1 MQQNEKLWTKDFISI
16 SIVNF
21 VLMLS
26 MYLLLVTIATYASG
40 QYGASASTAGLVAS
54 IFILG
59 SLVGRLYGGSRIA
72 KVGNKKMLI
81 SGTVFF
87 VIITLFY
94 FIPGNLYFLI
104 AVRFLHGVGVGLA
117 TTATGTIVAQVI
129 PPSRRGEG
137 IGYFSLSAVLS
148 TAVGPLI
155 GLMLIDKFG
164 YTSIF
169 VFSLVMGIVS
179 LLIALPVRSP
189 KIEYKPE
196 SERKGFSLGEY
207 FRTDRLAHLYCDA
220 SSGSRL
226 FWNPFICHR
235 LCP

>member
-1 MQQNEKLWTKDFISI
+1 
-16 SIVNF
+16 
-21 VLMLS
+21 
-26 MYLLLVTIATYASG
+26 
-40 QYGASASTAGLVAS
+40 
-54 IFILG
+54 
-59 SLVGRLYGGSRIA
+59 
-72 KVGNKKMLI
+72 MLI